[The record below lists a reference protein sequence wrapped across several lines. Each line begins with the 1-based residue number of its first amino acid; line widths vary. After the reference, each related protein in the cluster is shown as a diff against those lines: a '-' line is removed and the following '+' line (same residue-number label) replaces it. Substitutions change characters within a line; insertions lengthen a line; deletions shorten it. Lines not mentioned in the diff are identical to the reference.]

1 MTDEDIA
8 WLDLSTVARLIREQV
23 LTSEQVTLAQLR
35 RIERLD
41 PVLHAYARTTPKLA
55 LAQARAADQHQKQG
69 QKQGH
74 EQGQLLGPLHGV
86 PIAVKDL
93 CWTAGIPT
101 AAGMTMYQ
109 DFVPDED
116 ATVVQ
121 RLREAGAVLLGKL
134 QMTESAF
141 SAHHPLTVVPVN
153 PWDATGWT
161 GVSSSGSGVA
171 TAAGLCFGS
180 LGTDTGGSI
189 RFPSAACGVTGLKPT
204 WGRVSRHGAFE
215 LAASLDHI
223 GPMCRTAEDCGLML
237 GVIAGADPKDPTALQ
252 AAVPDYVAGDTA
264 SLAGLRI
271 GWDAAYALHDV
282 EPEVAQ
288 AVQQTLAT
296 LEKLGAQIVHVTLPE
311 VGELVESWVPHC
323 AVEAAVAHSHTFP
336 ARRAEYGPMLAG
348 LLDLGNRLTA
358 TDYQRMLL
366 QRATH
371 TGQLNAVLMQVD
383 LLLMPAMPFAAP
395 STERIAQLRQEP
407 GYRRRLS
414 RFTAPTDM
422 SGHPTLTFPA
432 GVTACGRPVAAQLVS
447 GHLSEGLLVRAG
459 MAFQAATPWHQ
470 RRPPVDAM
478 ETSQ

>member
-1 MTDEDIA
+1 MTDDEIA
-8 WLDLSTVARLIREQV
+8 WLDLSTVARLIREQM
-23 LTSEQVTLAQLR
+23 LSAEQVTQAQLR

-41 PVLHAYARTTPKLA
+41 TKLHAYACVTSELA
-55 LAQARAADQHQKQG
+55 LTQARAADQRQAQG
-69 QKQGH
+69 QA
-74 EQGQLLGPLHGV
+74 LGPLHGV

-101 AAGMTMYQ
+101 AAGMQIYK
-109 DFVPDED
+109 DFVPDQD
-116 ATVVQ
+116 ATVVK
-121 RLREAGAVLLGKL
+121 RLRDAGAVLLGKL

-141 SAHHPLTVVPVN
+141 SGHHPLTVVPVN
-153 PWDATGWT
+153 PWEASAWT

-204 WGRVSRHGAFE
+204 WGRVSRYGVFE

-237 GVIAGADPKDPTALQ
+237 GVLAGADPKDPTALQ
-252 AAVPDYVAGDTA
+252 APVPDYSAGNKDNL
-264 SLAGLRI
+264 SGLRI
-271 GWDAAYALHDV
+271 GWDAAYALNDV

-288 AVQQTLAT
+288 AVKQTLAV
-296 LEKLGAQIVHVTLPE
+296 LEKLGAQIVPIAMPE
-311 VGELVESWVPHC
+311 VGDLVENWVPHC
-323 AVEAAVAHSHTFP
+323 GIEAAVAHTNTYPS
-336 ARRAEYGPMLAG
+336 RRAEYGSMLAG
-348 LLDLGNRLTA
+348 LLDIGNKLTA
-358 TDYQRMLL
+358 TDYQRILL

-383 LLLMPAMPFAAP
+383 LILMPAMPFAAP
-395 STERIAQLRQEP
+395 STERIANLRKEP
-407 GYRRRLS
+407 GYRRLMS

-432 GVTACGRPVAAQLVS
+432 GETASGLPVAAQLVS
-447 GHLSEGLLVRAG
+447 GHLNEGLLVRAG
-459 MAFQAATPWHQ
+459 SAFQNATQWHL
-470 RRPPVDAM
+470 RRPPIEVIG
-478 ETSQ
+478 TSN

>member
-1 MTDEDIA
+1 MTDDEIA
-8 WLDLSTVARLIREQV
+8 WLDLSTVARLIREQM
-23 LTSEQVTLAQLR
+23 LSAEQVTQAQLR

-41 PVLHAYARTTPKLA
+41 TQLHAYACVTSELA
-55 LAQARAADQHQKQG
+55 LTQAREADQRQAQG
-69 QKQGH
+69 QA
-74 EQGQLLGPLHGV
+74 LGPLHGV

-101 AAGMTMYQ
+101 AAGMQIYK
-109 DFVPDED
+109 DFVPDQD
-116 ATVVQ
+116 ATVVK

-141 SAHHPLTVVPVN
+141 SGHHPLTVVPVN
-153 PWDATGWT
+153 PWEASAWT

-204 WGRVSRHGAFE
+204 WGRVSRYGVFE

-237 GVIAGADPKDPTALQ
+237 GVLAGADPKDPTALQ
-252 AAVPDYVAGDTA
+252 APVPDYSADNKDNL
-264 SLAGLRI
+264 SGLRI
-271 GWDAAYALHDV
+271 GWDAAYALNDV

-288 AVQQTLAT
+288 AVKQTLAV
-296 LEKLGAQIVHVTLPE
+296 LEKLGAQIVPIAMPE
-311 VGELVESWVPHC
+311 VGDLVENWVPHC
-323 AVEAAVAHSHTFP
+323 GIEAAVAHTNTYPS
-336 ARRAEYGPMLAG
+336 RRAEYGSMLAG
-348 LLDLGNRLTA
+348 LLDIGNKLTA
-358 TDYQRMLL
+358 TDYQRILL

-383 LLLMPAMPFAAP
+383 LILMPAMPFAAP
-395 STERIAQLRQEP
+395 STERIANLRKEP
-407 GYRRRLS
+407 GYRRLMS

-432 GVTACGRPVAAQLVS
+432 GETASGLPVAAQLVS
-447 GHLSEGLLVRAG
+447 GHLNEGLLVRAG
-459 MAFQAATPWHQ
+459 SAFQNATQWHL
-470 RRPPVDAM
+470 RRPPIEVIG
-478 ETSQ
+478 TSN

>member
-1 MTDEDIA
+1 MTDDEIA
-8 WLDLSTVARLIREQV
+8 WLDLSTVARLIREQM
-23 LTSEQVTLAQLR
+23 LSAEQVTQAQLR

-41 PVLHAYARTTPKLA
+41 TQLHAYACVTSELA
-55 LAQARAADQHQKQG
+55 LTQARAADQRQAQG
-69 QKQGH
+69 QA
-74 EQGQLLGPLHGV
+74 LGPLHGV

-101 AAGMTMYQ
+101 AAGMQIYK
-109 DFVPDED
+109 DFVPDQD
-116 ATVVQ
+116 ATVVK

-141 SAHHPLTVVPVN
+141 SGHHPLTVVPVN
-153 PWDATGWT
+153 PWEASAWT

-204 WGRVSRHGAFE
+204 WGRVSRYGVFE

-237 GVIAGADPKDPTALQ
+237 GVLAGADPKDPTALQ
-252 AAVPDYVAGDTA
+252 APVPDYSAGNKDNL
-264 SLAGLRI
+264 SGLRI
-271 GWDAAYALHDV
+271 GWDAAYALNDV
-282 EPEVAQ
+282 EPEVAA
-288 AVQQTLAT
+288 AVKQTLAV
-296 LEKLGAQIVHVTLPE
+296 LEKLGAQIVPIAMPE
-311 VGELVESWVPHC
+311 VGDLVENWVPHC
-323 AVEAAVAHSHTFP
+323 GIEAAVAHTNTYPS
-336 ARRAEYGPMLAG
+336 RRAEYGSMLAG
-348 LLDLGNRLTA
+348 LLDIGNKLTA
-358 TDYQRMLL
+358 TDYQRILL

-383 LLLMPAMPFAAP
+383 LILMPAMPFAAP
-395 STERIAQLRQEP
+395 STERIANLRKEP
-407 GYRRRLS
+407 GYRRLMS

-432 GVTACGRPVAAQLVS
+432 GETASGLPVAAQLVS
-447 GHLSEGLLVRAG
+447 GHLNEGLLVRAG
-459 MAFQAATPWHQ
+459 SAFQNATQWHL
-470 RRPPVDAM
+470 RRPPI
-478 ETSQ
+478 

>member
-1 MTDEDIA
+1 MTDDDIA
-8 WLDLSTVARLIREQV
+8 WLDLSTVARLIRQRS
-23 LTSEQVTLAQLR
+23 LSAEQVTQAQLR

-41 PVLHAYARTTPKLA
+41 PQLHAYARVTPELA
-55 LAQARAADQHQKQG
+55 LAQARAADQRQAQG
-69 QKQGH
+69 QVM
-74 EQGQLLGPLHGV
+74 GPLHGV

-93 CWTAGIPT
+93 CWTAGIAT
-101 AAGMTMYQ
+101 AAGMPIYQ
-109 DFVPDED
+109 DFVPDQD

-153 PWDATGWT
+153 PWNAAGWT

-204 WGRVSRHGAFE
+204 WGRVSRYGAFE

-237 GVIAGADPKDPTALQ
+237 GVIAGADPQDPTALQ
-252 AAVPDYVAGDTA
+252 AQVPDYSAGDIL
-264 SLAGLRI
+264 SLAGVRI
-271 GWDAAYALHDV
+271 GWDAAYALNDV

-288 AVQQTLAT
+288 AVQQTLAA
-296 LEKLGAQIVHVTLPE
+296 LEKLGAQIVPVEMPQ

-323 AVEAAVAHSHTFP
+323 AIEAAVAHTHTFP

-348 LLDLGNRLTA
+348 LLDLGHRLTA

-371 TGQLNAVLMQVD
+371 TGQLNAVLMQADV
-383 LLLMPAMPFAAP
+383 LLMPAMPFATP
-395 STERIAQLRQEP
+395 STERIANLRQEP

-414 RFTAPTDM
+414 RYTAPTDM

-432 GVTACGRPVAAQLVS
+432 GVNATGQPVAAQLVA
-447 GHLSEGLLVRAG
+447 GHLNEGLLVRAG
-459 MAFQAATPWHQ
+459 RAFQAATQWHLL
-470 RRPPVDAM
+470 RPPVD
-478 ETSQ
+478 TLSNPNKTPC

>member
-1 MTDEDIA
+1 MTDDEIA
-8 WLDLSTVARLIREQV
+8 WLDLSTVARLIREQM
-23 LTSEQVTLAQLR
+23 LSAEQVTQAQLR

-41 PVLHAYARTTPKLA
+41 TQLHAYACVTSELA
-55 LAQARAADQHQKQG
+55 LTQARAADQRQAQG
-69 QKQGH
+69 QA
-74 EQGQLLGPLHGV
+74 LGPLHGV

-101 AAGMTMYQ
+101 AAGMQIYK
-109 DFVPDED
+109 DFAPDQD
-116 ATVVQ
+116 ATVVK

-141 SAHHPLTVVPVN
+141 SGHHPLTVVPVN
-153 PWDATGWT
+153 PWEASAWT

-204 WGRVSRHGAFE
+204 WGRVSRYGVFE

-237 GVIAGADPKDPTALQ
+237 GVLAGADPKDPTALQ
-252 AAVPDYVAGDTA
+252 APVPDYSAGNKDNL
-264 SLAGLRI
+264 SGLRI
-271 GWDAAYALHDV
+271 GWDAAYALNDV

-288 AVQQTLAT
+288 AVKQTLAV
-296 LEKLGAQIVHVTLPE
+296 LEKLGAQIVPIAMPE
-311 VGELVESWVPHC
+311 VGDLVENWVPHC
-323 AVEAAVAHSHTFP
+323 GIEAAVAHTNTYPS
-336 ARRAEYGPMLAG
+336 RRAEYGPMLAG
-348 LLDLGNRLTA
+348 LLDIGNKLSA
-358 TDYQRMLL
+358 TDYQRILL

-371 TGQLNAVLMQVD
+371 TGQLNTVLMQVD
-383 LLLMPAMPFAAP
+383 LILMPAMPFAAP
-395 STERIAQLRQEP
+395 STERIANLRKEP
-407 GYRRRLS
+407 GYRRLMS

-432 GVTACGRPVAAQLVS
+432 GETASGLPVAAQLVS
-447 GHLSEGLLVRAG
+447 GHLNEGLLVRAG
-459 MAFQAATPWHQ
+459 SAFQNATQWHL
-470 RRPPVDAM
+470 RRPPIEVIG
-478 ETSQ
+478 TSN

>member
-1 MTDEDIA
+1 MTDDEIA
-8 WLDLSTVARLIREQV
+8 WLDLSTIARLIREQM
-23 LTSEQVTLAQLR
+23 LSAEQVTQAQLR

-41 PVLHAYARTTPKLA
+41 TKLHAYACVTSELA
-55 LAQARAADQHQKQG
+55 LSQARAADQRQAQG
-69 QKQGH
+69 QA
-74 EQGQLLGPLHGV
+74 LGPLHGV

-101 AAGMTMYQ
+101 AAGMQIYK
-109 DFVPDED
+109 DFVPDQD
-116 ATVVQ
+116 ATVVK

-141 SAHHPLTVVPVN
+141 SGHHPLTVVPVN
-153 PWDATGWT
+153 PWEASAWT

-204 WGRVSRHGAFE
+204 WGRVSRYGVFE

-237 GVIAGADPKDPTALQ
+237 GVLAGADPKDPTALQ
-252 AAVPDYVAGDTA
+252 APVPDYSAGNKDNL
-264 SLAGLRI
+264 SGLRI
-271 GWDAAYALHDV
+271 GWDAAYALNDV

-288 AVQQTLAT
+288 AVKQTLAV
-296 LEKLGAQIVHVTLPE
+296 LEKLGAQIVPIAMPE
-311 VGELVESWVPHC
+311 VGDLVENWVPHC
-323 AVEAAVAHSHTFP
+323 GIEAAVAHTNTYPS
-336 ARRAEYGPMLAG
+336 RRAEYGSMLAG
-348 LLDLGNRLTA
+348 LLDIGNKLTA
-358 TDYQRMLL
+358 TDYQRILL

-383 LLLMPAMPFAAP
+383 LILMPAMPFAAP
-395 STERIAQLRQEP
+395 STERIANLRKEP
-407 GYRRRLS
+407 GYRRLMS

-432 GVTACGRPVAAQLVS
+432 GETASGLPVAAQLVS
-447 GHLSEGLLVRAG
+447 GHLNEGLLVRAG
-459 MAFQAATPWHQ
+459 SAFQNATQWHL
-470 RRPPVDAM
+470 RRPPIEVIG
-478 ETSQ
+478 TSN

>member
-1 MTDEDIA
+1 MTDDEIA
-8 WLDLSTVARLIREQV
+8 WLDLSTVARLIREQM
-23 LTSEQVTLAQLR
+23 LSAEQVTQAQLR

-41 PVLHAYARTTPKLA
+41 TKLHAYACVTSELA
-55 LAQARAADQHQKQG
+55 LTQARAADQRQAQG
-69 QKQGH
+69 QA
-74 EQGQLLGPLHGV
+74 LGPLHGV

-101 AAGMTMYQ
+101 AAGMQIYK
-109 DFVPDED
+109 DFAPDQD
-116 ATVVQ
+116 ATVVK

-141 SAHHPLTVVPVN
+141 SGHHPLTVVPVN
-153 PWDATGWT
+153 PWEASAWT

-204 WGRVSRHGAFE
+204 WGRVSRYGVFE

-237 GVIAGADPKDPTALQ
+237 GVLAGADPKDPTALQ
-252 AAVPDYVAGDTA
+252 APVPDYSADNKDNL
-264 SLAGLRI
+264 SGLRI
-271 GWDAAYALHDV
+271 GWDAAYALNDV

-288 AVQQTLAT
+288 AVKQTLAV
-296 LEKLGAQIVHVTLPE
+296 LEKLGAQIVPIAMPE
-311 VGELVESWVPHC
+311 VGDLVENWVPHC
-323 AVEAAVAHSHTFP
+323 GIEAAVAHTNTYPS
-336 ARRAEYGPMLAG
+336 RRAEYGSMLAG
-348 LLDLGNRLTA
+348 LLDIGNKLTA
-358 TDYQRMLL
+358 TDYQRILL

-383 LLLMPAMPFAAP
+383 LILMPAMPFAAP
-395 STERIAQLRQEP
+395 STERIANLRKEP
-407 GYRRRLS
+407 GYRRLMS

-432 GVTACGRPVAAQLVS
+432 GETASGLPVAAQLVS
-447 GHLSEGLLVRAG
+447 GHLNEGLLVRAG
-459 MAFQAATPWHQ
+459 SAFQNATQWHL
-470 RRPPVDAM
+470 RRPPIEVIG
-478 ETSQ
+478 TSN

>member
-1 MTDEDIA
+1 MTDDEIA
-8 WLDLSTVARLIREQV
+8 WLDLSTVARLIREQM
-23 LTSEQVTLAQLR
+23 LSAEQVTQAQLR

-41 PVLHAYARTTPKLA
+41 TKLHAYACVTSELA
-55 LAQARAADQHQKQG
+55 LTQARAADQRQAQG
-69 QKQGH
+69 QA
-74 EQGQLLGPLHGV
+74 LGPLHGV

-101 AAGMTMYQ
+101 AAGMQIYK
-109 DFVPDED
+109 DFVPDQD
-116 ATVVQ
+116 ATVVK

-141 SAHHPLTVVPVN
+141 SGHHPLTVVPVN
-153 PWDATGWT
+153 PWEASAWT

-204 WGRVSRHGAFE
+204 WGRISRYGVFE

-237 GVIAGADPKDPTALQ
+237 GVLAGADPKDPTALQ
-252 AAVPDYVAGDTA
+252 APVPDYSAGNKDNL
-264 SLAGLRI
+264 SGLRI
-271 GWDAAYALHDV
+271 GWDAAYALNDV

-288 AVQQTLAT
+288 AVKQTLAV
-296 LEKLGAQIVHVTLPE
+296 LEKLGAQIVPIAMPE
-311 VGELVESWVPHC
+311 VGDLVENWVPHC
-323 AVEAAVAHSHTFP
+323 GIEAAVAHTNTYPS
-336 ARRAEYGPMLAG
+336 RRAEYGSMLAG
-348 LLDLGNRLTA
+348 LLDIGNKLTA
-358 TDYQRMLL
+358 TDYQRILL

-383 LLLMPAMPFAAP
+383 LILMPAMPFAAP
-395 STERIAQLRQEP
+395 STERIANLRKEP
-407 GYRRRLS
+407 GYRRLMS

-432 GVTACGRPVAAQLVS
+432 GETASGLPVAAQLVS
-447 GHLSEGLLVRAG
+447 GHLNEGLLVRAG
-459 MAFQAATPWHQ
+459 SAFQNATQWHL
-470 RRPPVDAM
+470 RRPPIEVIG
-478 ETSQ
+478 TSN

>member
-1 MTDEDIA
+1 MTDDEIA
-8 WLDLSTVARLIREQV
+8 WLDLSTIARLIREQM
-23 LTSEQVTLAQLR
+23 LSAEQVTQAQLT

-41 PVLHAYARTTPKLA
+41 TKLHAYACVTSELA
-55 LAQARAADQHQKQG
+55 LTQARAADQRQAQG
-69 QKQGH
+69 QA
-74 EQGQLLGPLHGV
+74 LGPLHGV

-101 AAGMTMYQ
+101 AAGMQIYK
-109 DFVPDED
+109 DFAPDQD
-116 ATVVQ
+116 ATVVK

-141 SAHHPLTVVPVN
+141 SGHHPLTVVPVN
-153 PWDATGWT
+153 PWEASAWT

-204 WGRVSRHGAFE
+204 WGRVSRYGVFE

-237 GVIAGADPKDPTALQ
+237 GVLAGADPKDPTALQ
-252 AAVPDYVAGDTA
+252 APVPDYSAGNKDNL
-264 SLAGLRI
+264 SGLRI
-271 GWDAAYALHDV
+271 GWDAAYALNDV

-288 AVQQTLAT
+288 AVKQTLAV
-296 LEKLGAQIVHVTLPE
+296 LEKLGAQIVPIAMPE
-311 VGELVESWVPHC
+311 VGDLVENWVPHC
-323 AVEAAVAHSHTFP
+323 GIEAAVAHTNTYPS
-336 ARRAEYGPMLAG
+336 RRAEYGSMLAG
-348 LLDLGNRLTA
+348 LLDIGNKLTA
-358 TDYQRMLL
+358 TDYQRILL

-383 LLLMPAMPFAAP
+383 LILMPAMPFAAP
-395 STERIAQLRQEP
+395 STERIANLRKEP
-407 GYRRRLS
+407 GYRRLMS

-432 GVTACGRPVAAQLVS
+432 GETASGLPVAAQLVS
-447 GHLSEGLLVRAG
+447 GHLNEGLLVRAG
-459 MAFQAATPWHQ
+459 SAFQNATQWHL
-470 RRPPVDAM
+470 RRPPIEVIG
-478 ETSQ
+478 TSN

>member
-1 MTDEDIA
+1 MTDEEIA
-8 WLDLSTVARLIREQV
+8 WLDLGTVARLIRERV
-23 LTSEQVTLAQLR
+23 LSSEQVTQAQLR

-41 PVLHAYARTTPKLA
+41 PTLHAYACVTSELA
-55 LAQARAADQHQKQG
+55 LNQARAADQRQAQG
-69 QKQGH
+69 QA
-74 EQGQLLGPLHGV
+74 LGPLHGV

-101 AAGMTMYQ
+101 AAGMQIYK
-109 DFVPDED
+109 DFVPDQD

-141 SAHHPLTVVPVN
+141 SGHHPLTVVPVN
-153 PWDATGWT
+153 PWEASAWT

-204 WGRVSRHGAFE
+204 WGRVSRYGVFE

-237 GVIAGADPKDPTALQ
+237 GVLAGADPKDPTALQ
-252 AAVPDYVAGDTA
+252 APVPDYSAGNKDNL
-264 SLAGLRI
+264 SGLRI
-271 GWDAAYALHDV
+271 GWDAAYALNDV
-282 EPEVAQ
+282 EPEVAES
-288 AVQQTLAT
+288 VKQTLAV
-296 LEKLGAQIVHVTLPE
+296 LEKLGAQIVPIAMPE
-311 VGELVESWVPHC
+311 VGDLVENWVPHC
-323 AVEAAVAHSHTFP
+323 GIEAAVAHTNTYPS
-336 ARRAEYGPMLAG
+336 RRAEYGPMLAG
-348 LLDLGNRLTA
+348 LLDIGNKLTA
-358 TDYQRMLL
+358 TDYQRILL

-371 TGQLNAVLMQVD
+371 TGQLNAVLMQ
-383 LLLMPAMPFAAP
+383 LELILIPAMPFAAP
-395 STERIAQLRQEP
+395 STERIANMRKEP
-407 GYRRRLS
+407 GYRRLMS

-432 GVTACGRPVAAQLVS
+432 GETAAGLPLAAQLVS
-447 GHLSEGLLVRAG
+447 GHLNEGLLVRAG
-459 MAFQAATPWHQ
+459 SAFQAATQWHL
-470 RRPPVDAM
+470 RRPPI
-478 ETSQ
+478 

>member
-1 MTDEDIA
+1 MTDDEIA
-8 WLDLSTVARLIREQV
+8 WLDLSTVARLIREQM
-23 LTSEQVTLAQLR
+23 LSAEQVTQAQLR

-41 PVLHAYARTTPKLA
+41 TQLHAYACVTSELA
-55 LAQARAADQHQKQG
+55 LTQARAADQRQAQG
-69 QKQGH
+69 QA
-74 EQGQLLGPLHGV
+74 LGPLHGV

-101 AAGMTMYQ
+101 AAGMQIYK
-109 DFVPDED
+109 DFVPDQD
-116 ATVVQ
+116 ATVVK

-141 SAHHPLTVVPVN
+141 SGHHPLTVVPVN
-153 PWDATGWT
+153 PWEASAWT

-204 WGRVSRHGAFE
+204 WGRVSRYGVFE

-237 GVIAGADPKDPTALQ
+237 GVLAGADPKDPTALQ
-252 AAVPDYVAGDTA
+252 APVPDYSVGNKDNL
-264 SLAGLRI
+264 SGLRI
-271 GWDAAYALHDV
+271 GWDAAYALNDV

-288 AVQQTLAT
+288 AVKQTLAV
-296 LEKLGAQIVHVTLPE
+296 LEKLGAQIVPIAMPE
-311 VGELVESWVPHC
+311 VGDLVENWVPHC
-323 AVEAAVAHSHTFP
+323 GIEAAVAHTNTYPS
-336 ARRAEYGPMLAG
+336 RRAEYGSMLAG
-348 LLDLGNRLTA
+348 LLDIGNKLTA
-358 TDYQRMLL
+358 TDYQRILL

-383 LLLMPAMPFAAP
+383 LILMPAMPFAAP
-395 STERIAQLRQEP
+395 STERIANLRKEP
-407 GYRRRLS
+407 GYRRLMS

-432 GVTACGRPVAAQLVS
+432 GETASGLPVAAQLVS
-447 GHLSEGLLVRAG
+447 GHLNEGLLVRAG
-459 MAFQAATPWHQ
+459 SAFQNATQWHL
-470 RRPPVDAM
+470 RRPPI
-478 ETSQ
+478 

>member
-1 MTDEDIA
+1 MTDDEIA
-8 WLDLSTVARLIREQV
+8 WLDLSTVARLIREQM
-23 LTSEQVTLAQLR
+23 LSAEQVTQAQLR

-41 PVLHAYARTTPKLA
+41 TQLHAYACVTSELA
-55 LAQARAADQHQKQG
+55 LTQARAADQRQAQG
-69 QKQGH
+69 QA
-74 EQGQLLGPLHGV
+74 LGPLHGV

-101 AAGMTMYQ
+101 AAGMQIYK
-109 DFVPDED
+109 DFVPDQD
-116 ATVVQ
+116 ATVVK

-141 SAHHPLTVVPVN
+141 SGHHPLTVVPVN
-153 PWDATGWT
+153 PWEASAWT

-204 WGRVSRHGAFE
+204 WGRISRYGVFE

-237 GVIAGADPKDPTALQ
+237 GVLAGADPKDPTALQ
-252 AAVPDYVAGDTA
+252 APVPDYSADNKDNL
-264 SLAGLRI
+264 SGLRI
-271 GWDAAYALHDV
+271 GWDAAYALNDV

-288 AVQQTLAT
+288 AVKQTLAV
-296 LEKLGAQIVHVTLPE
+296 LEKLGAQIVPIAMPE
-311 VGELVESWVPHC
+311 VGDLVENWVPHC
-323 AVEAAVAHSHTFP
+323 GIEAAVAHTNTYPS
-336 ARRAEYGPMLAG
+336 RRAEYGSMLAG
-348 LLDLGNRLTA
+348 LLDIGNKLTA
-358 TDYQRMLL
+358 TDYQRILL

-383 LLLMPAMPFAAP
+383 LILMPAMPFAAP
-395 STERIAQLRQEP
+395 STERIANLRKEP
-407 GYRRRLS
+407 GYRRLMS

-422 SGHPTLTFPA
+422 SGNPTLTFPA
-432 GVTACGRPVAAQLVS
+432 GETASGLPVAAQLVS
-447 GHLSEGLLVRAG
+447 GHLNEGLLVRAG
-459 MAFQAATPWHQ
+459 SAFQNATQWHL
-470 RRPPVDAM
+470 RRPPIEVIG
-478 ETSQ
+478 TSN

>member
-1 MTDEDIA
+1 MTDDEIA
-8 WLDLSTVARLIREQV
+8 WLDLSTIARLIREQM
-23 LTSEQVTLAQLR
+23 LSAEQVTQAQLR

-41 PVLHAYARTTPKLA
+41 TKLHAYACVTSELA
-55 LAQARAADQHQKQG
+55 LTQARAADQRQAQG
-69 QKQGH
+69 QA
-74 EQGQLLGPLHGV
+74 LGPLHGV

-101 AAGMTMYQ
+101 AAGMQIYK
-109 DFVPDED
+109 DFAPDQD
-116 ATVVQ
+116 ATVVK

-141 SAHHPLTVVPVN
+141 SGHHPLTVVPVN
-153 PWDATGWT
+153 PWEASAWT

-204 WGRVSRHGAFE
+204 WGRVSRYGVFE

-237 GVIAGADPKDPTALQ
+237 GVLAGADPKDPTALQ
-252 AAVPDYVAGDTA
+252 APVPDYSAGNKDNL
-264 SLAGLRI
+264 SGLRI
-271 GWDAAYALHDV
+271 GWDAAYALNDV

-288 AVQQTLAT
+288 AVKQTLAV
-296 LEKLGAQIVHVTLPE
+296 LEKLGAQIVPIAMPE
-311 VGELVESWVPHC
+311 VGDLVENWVPHC
-323 AVEAAVAHSHTFP
+323 GIEAAVAHTNTYPS
-336 ARRAEYGPMLAG
+336 RRAEYGPMLAG
-348 LLDLGNRLTA
+348 LLDIGNKLSA
-358 TDYQRMLL
+358 TDYQRILL

-371 TGQLNAVLMQVD
+371 TGQLNTVLMQVD
-383 LLLMPAMPFAAP
+383 LILMPAMPFAAP
-395 STERIAQLRQEP
+395 STERIANLRKEP
-407 GYRRRLS
+407 GYRRLMS

-432 GVTACGRPVAAQLVS
+432 GETASGLPVAAQLVS
-447 GHLSEGLLVRAG
+447 GHLNEGLLVRAG
-459 MAFQAATPWHQ
+459 SAFQNATQWHL
-470 RRPPVDAM
+470 RRPPIEVIG
-478 ETSQ
+478 TSN

>member
-1 MTDEDIA
+1 MTDDEIA
-8 WLDLSTVARLIREQV
+8 WLDLSTVARLIREQM
-23 LTSEQVTLAQLR
+23 LSAEQVTQAQLR

-41 PVLHAYARTTPKLA
+41 TQLHAYACVTSELA
-55 LAQARAADQHQKQG
+55 LTQARAADQRQAQG
-69 QKQGH
+69 QA
-74 EQGQLLGPLHGV
+74 LGPLHGV

-101 AAGMTMYQ
+101 AAGMQIYK
-109 DFVPDED
+109 DFVPDQD
-116 ATVVQ
+116 ATVVK

-141 SAHHPLTVVPVN
+141 SGHHPLTVVPVN
-153 PWDATGWT
+153 PWEASAWT

-204 WGRVSRHGAFE
+204 WGRISRYGVFE

-237 GVIAGADPKDPTALQ
+237 GVLAGADPKDPTALQ
-252 AAVPDYVAGDTA
+252 APVPDYSAGNKDNL
-264 SLAGLRI
+264 SGLRI
-271 GWDAAYALHDV
+271 GWDAAYALNDV

-288 AVQQTLAT
+288 AVKQTLAV
-296 LEKLGAQIVHVTLPE
+296 LEKLGAQIVPIAMPE
-311 VGELVESWVPHC
+311 VGDLVENWVPHC
-323 AVEAAVAHSHTFP
+323 GIEAAVAHTNTYPS
-336 ARRAEYGPMLAG
+336 RRAEYGSMLAG
-348 LLDLGNRLTA
+348 LLDIGNKLTA
-358 TDYQRMLL
+358 TDYQRILL

-383 LLLMPAMPFAAP
+383 LILMPAMPFAAP
-395 STERIAQLRQEP
+395 STERIANLRKEP
-407 GYRRRLS
+407 GYRRLMS

-432 GVTACGRPVAAQLVS
+432 GETASGLPVAAQLVS
-447 GHLSEGLLVRAG
+447 GHLNEGLLVRAG
-459 MAFQAATPWHQ
+459 SAFQNATQWHL
-470 RRPPVDAM
+470 RRPPIEVIG
-478 ETSQ
+478 TSN

>member
-1 MTDEDIA
+1 MTDDEIA
-8 WLDLSTVARLIREQV
+8 WLDLSTIARLIREQM
-23 LTSEQVTLAQLR
+23 LSAEQVTQAQLR

-41 PVLHAYARTTPKLA
+41 TKLHAYACVTSELA
-55 LAQARAADQHQKQG
+55 LSQARAADQRQAQG
-69 QKQGH
+69 QA
-74 EQGQLLGPLHGV
+74 LGPLHGV

-101 AAGMTMYQ
+101 AAGMQIYK
-109 DFVPDED
+109 DFVPDQD
-116 ATVVQ
+116 ATVVK

-141 SAHHPLTVVPVN
+141 SGHHPLTVVPVN
-153 PWDATGWT
+153 PWEASAWT

-204 WGRVSRHGAFE
+204 WGRVSRYGVFE

-237 GVIAGADPKDPTALQ
+237 GVLAGADPKDPTALQ
-252 AAVPDYVAGDTA
+252 APVPDYSADNKDNL
-264 SLAGLRI
+264 SGLRI
-271 GWDAAYALHDV
+271 GWDAAYALNDV

-288 AVQQTLAT
+288 AVKQTLAV
-296 LEKLGAQIVHVTLPE
+296 LEKLGAQIVPIAMPE
-311 VGELVESWVPHC
+311 VGDLVENWVPHC
-323 AVEAAVAHSHTFP
+323 GIEAAVAHTNTYPS
-336 ARRAEYGPMLAG
+336 RRAEYGSMLAG
-348 LLDLGNRLTA
+348 LLDIGNKLTA
-358 TDYQRMLL
+358 TDYQRILL

-383 LLLMPAMPFAAP
+383 LILMPAMPFAAP
-395 STERIAQLRQEP
+395 STERIANLRKEP
-407 GYRRRLS
+407 GYRRLMS

-432 GVTACGRPVAAQLVS
+432 GETASGLPVAAQLVS
-447 GHLSEGLLVRAG
+447 GHLNEGLLVRAG
-459 MAFQAATPWHQ
+459 SAFQNATQWHL
-470 RRPPVDAM
+470 RRPPIEVIG
-478 ETSQ
+478 TSN

>member
-1 MTDEDIA
+1 MTDDEIA
-8 WLDLSTVARLIREQV
+8 WLDLSTVARLIREQM
-23 LTSEQVTLAQLR
+23 LSAEQVTQAQLR

-41 PVLHAYARTTPKLA
+41 TQLHAYACVTSELA
-55 LAQARAADQHQKQG
+55 LTQARAADQRQAQG
-69 QKQGH
+69 QA
-74 EQGQLLGPLHGV
+74 LGPLHGV

-101 AAGMTMYQ
+101 AAGMQIYK
-109 DFVPDED
+109 DFVPDQD
-116 ATVVQ
+116 ATVVK

-141 SAHHPLTVVPVN
+141 SGHHPLTVVPIN
-153 PWDATGWT
+153 PWEASAWT

-204 WGRVSRHGAFE
+204 WGRVSRYGVFE

-237 GVIAGADPKDPTALQ
+237 GVLAGADPKDPTALQ
-252 AAVPDYVAGDTA
+252 APVPDYSAGNKDNL
-264 SLAGLRI
+264 SGLRI
-271 GWDAAYALHDV
+271 GWDAAYALNDV

-288 AVQQTLAT
+288 AVKQTLAV
-296 LEKLGAQIVHVTLPE
+296 LEKLGAQIVPIAMPE
-311 VGELVESWVPHC
+311 VGDLVENWVPHC
-323 AVEAAVAHSHTFP
+323 GIEAAVAHTNTYPS
-336 ARRAEYGPMLAG
+336 RRAEYGSMLAG
-348 LLDLGNRLTA
+348 LLDIGNKLTA
-358 TDYQRMLL
+358 TDYQRILL

-383 LLLMPAMPFAAP
+383 LILMPAMPFAAP
-395 STERIAQLRQEP
+395 STERIANLRKEP
-407 GYRRRLS
+407 GYRRLMS

-432 GVTACGRPVAAQLVS
+432 GETASGLPVAAQLVS
-447 GHLSEGLLVRAG
+447 GHLNEGLLVRAG
-459 MAFQAATPWHQ
+459 SAFQNATQWHL
-470 RRPPVDAM
+470 RRPPIEVIG
-478 ETSQ
+478 TSN

>member
-1 MTDEDIA
+1 MIGLGRAMTDEEIS
-8 WLDLSTVARLIREQV
+8 WLDLGTVARLIRERV
-23 LTSEQVTLAQLR
+23 LSSEQVTQAQLR

-41 PVLHAYARTTPKLA
+41 PTLHAYACVTSELA
-55 LAQARAADQHQKQG
+55 STQARAADQRQAQG
-69 QKQGH
+69 QA
-74 EQGQLLGPLHGV
+74 LGPLHGV

-101 AAGMTMYQ
+101 AAGMQIYK
-109 DFVPDED
+109 DFVPDQD

-141 SAHHPLTVVPVN
+141 SGHHPLTVVPVN
-153 PWDATGWT
+153 PWEASAWT

-204 WGRVSRHGAFE
+204 WGRVSRYGVFE

-237 GVIAGADPKDPTALQ
+237 GVLAGADPKDPTALQ
-252 AAVPDYVAGDTA
+252 APVPDYSAGNKGNL
-264 SLAGLRI
+264 SGLRI
-271 GWDAAYALHDV
+271 GWDAAYALNDV

-288 AVQQTLAT
+288 AVKQTLAV
-296 LEKLGAQIVHVTLPE
+296 LEKLGAQIVPITMPE
-311 VGELVESWVPHC
+311 VGDLVENWVPHC
-323 AVEAAVAHSHTFP
+323 GIEAAVAHTNTYPS
-336 ARRAEYGPMLAG
+336 RRAEYGPMLAG
-348 LLDLGNRLTA
+348 LLDIGNKLTA
-358 TDYQRMLL
+358 TDYQRILL

-383 LLLMPAMPFAAP
+383 LILMPAMPFAAP
-395 STERIAQLRQEP
+395 STERIANMRKEP
-407 GYRRRLS
+407 GYRRLMS

-432 GVTACGRPVAAQLVS
+432 GETAAGLPVAAQLVS
-447 GHLSEGLLVRAG
+447 GHLNEGLLVRAG
-459 MAFQAATPWHQ
+459 SAFQNATQWHL
-470 RRPPVDAM
+470 RRPPI
-478 ETSQ
+478 

>member
-1 MTDEDIA
+1 MTDDEIA
-8 WLDLSTVARLIREQV
+8 WLDLSTVARLIREQM
-23 LTSEQVTLAQLR
+23 LSAEQVTQAQLR

-41 PVLHAYARTTPKLA
+41 TQLHAYACVTSELA
-55 LAQARAADQHQKQG
+55 LTQARAADHRQAQG
-69 QKQGH
+69 QA
-74 EQGQLLGPLHGV
+74 LGPLHGV

-101 AAGMTMYQ
+101 AAGMQIYK
-109 DFVPDED
+109 DFAPDQD
-116 ATVVQ
+116 ATVVK

-141 SAHHPLTVVPVN
+141 SGHHPLTVVPVN
-153 PWDATGWT
+153 PWEASAWT

-204 WGRVSRHGAFE
+204 WGRVSRYGVFE

-237 GVIAGADPKDPTALQ
+237 GVLAGADPKDPTALQ
-252 AAVPDYVAGDTA
+252 APVPDYSAGNKDHL
-264 SLAGLRI
+264 SDLRI
-271 GWDAAYALHDV
+271 GWDAAYALNDV
-282 EPEVAQ
+282 EPEVAA
-288 AVQQTLAT
+288 AVKQTLAV
-296 LEKLGAQIVHVTLPE
+296 LEKLGAQIVPIAMPE
-311 VGELVESWVPHC
+311 VGDLVENWVPHC
-323 AVEAAVAHSHTFP
+323 GIEAAVAHTNTYPS
-336 ARRAEYGPMLAG
+336 RRAEYGSMLAG
-348 LLDLGNRLTA
+348 LLDIGNKLTA
-358 TDYQRMLL
+358 TDYQRILL

-383 LLLMPAMPFAAP
+383 LILMPAMPFAAP
-395 STERIAQLRQEP
+395 STERIANLRKEP
-407 GYRRRLS
+407 GYRRLMS

-432 GVTACGRPVAAQLVS
+432 GETASGLPVAAQLVS
-447 GHLSEGLLVRAG
+447 GHLNEGLLVRAG
-459 MAFQAATPWHQ
+459 SAFQNATQWHL
-470 RRPPVDAM
+470 RRPPIEVIG
-478 ETSQ
+478 TSN

>member
-1 MTDEDIA
+1 MTDDEIA
-8 WLDLSTVARLIREQV
+8 WLDLSTVARLIREQM
-23 LTSEQVTLAQLR
+23 LSAEQVTQAQLR

-41 PVLHAYARTTPKLA
+41 TKLHAYACVTSELA
-55 LAQARAADQHQKQG
+55 LTQARAADQRQAQG
-69 QKQGH
+69 QA
-74 EQGQLLGPLHGV
+74 LGPLHGV

-101 AAGMTMYQ
+101 AAGMQIYK
-109 DFVPDED
+109 DFVPDQD
-116 ATVVQ
+116 ATVVK

-141 SAHHPLTVVPVN
+141 SGHHPLTVVPVN
-153 PWDATGWT
+153 PWEASAWT

-204 WGRVSRHGAFE
+204 WGRVSRYGVFE

-237 GVIAGADPKDPTALQ
+237 GVLAGADPKDPTALQ
-252 AAVPDYVAGDTA
+252 APVPDYSADNKDNL
-264 SLAGLRI
+264 SGLRI
-271 GWDAAYALHDV
+271 GWDAAYALNDV

-288 AVQQTLAT
+288 AVKQTLAV
-296 LEKLGAQIVHVTLPE
+296 LEKLGAQIVPIAMPE
-311 VGELVESWVPHC
+311 VGDLVENWVPHC
-323 AVEAAVAHSHTFP
+323 GIEAAVAHTNTYPS
-336 ARRAEYGPMLAG
+336 RRAEYGSMLAG
-348 LLDLGNRLTA
+348 LLDIGNKLTA
-358 TDYQRMLL
+358 TDYQRILL

-383 LLLMPAMPFAAP
+383 LILMPAMPFAAP
-395 STERIAQLRQEP
+395 STERIANLRKEP
-407 GYRRRLS
+407 GYRRLMS

-432 GVTACGRPVAAQLVS
+432 GETASGLPVAAQLVS
-447 GHLSEGLLVRAG
+447 GHLNEGLLVRAG
-459 MAFQAATPWHQ
+459 SAFQNATQWHL
-470 RRPPVDAM
+470 RRPPIEVIG
-478 ETSQ
+478 TSN